1 MRIHTTMKRSPRLP
15 QLEKSLHGNQDP
27 TQQRKKKD
35 GLKIKKEERGTMWY
49 SLLRILGLWATM
61 EAIKFLCKNRPW
73 AACKIQSSHVCGA
86 EKTEAC
92 KGLGAAEDGIRSP
105 PNLTKYFSQQTR
117 SVTRSFSQKQ
127 PNILEFRGLCSRT
140 QPWRFYLPR
149 NPKVVEA
156 EEILW
161 LCPDIMF
168 HWGWVLSIF
177 NRTWCPPVTAT
188 RIHTRA
194 CSLPG
199 FIYF

>member
-1 MRIHTTMKRSPRLP
+1 
-15 QLEKSLHGNQDP
+15 
-27 TQQRKKKD
+27 
-35 GLKIKKEERGTMWY
+35 MWY

-156 EEILW
+156 EEIL
-161 LCPDIMF
+161 
-168 HWGWVLSIF
+168 
-177 NRTWCPPVTAT
+177 
-188 RIHTRA
+188 
-194 CSLPG
+194 
-199 FIYF
+199 